1 LARIIL
7 SRPPLN
13 ILDLAH
19 LDELVRCVMDAQD
32 AAILVLQAG
41 EGCRCFSA
49 GNAIQ
54 DHVPD
59 RAPEM
64 LMRFHRA
71 IRALLESPAVTV
83 ADVRGDALGGGC
95 ELVTACDLVYAT
107 PESRFGQPEIK
118 VGCYPPAAAA
128 LLPRRVGW
136 TRAMEM
142 ITTGRLLDAD
152 EAVEFGL
159 VTRVSASGA
168 DEALATLLEQS
179 PAVLRLAKR
188 AMRSAD
194 FDEAERIYRD
204 ELLRL
209 PDCTEGVL
217 AFLEKRP
224 PRWQ

>member
-1 LARIIL
+1 MSIQLQQEGRLARIIL

-32 AAILVLQAG
+32 AAVLVLQAG

-95 ELVTACDLVYAT
+95 ELVTVCDLVYAT

-118 VGCYPPAAAA
+118 VGCYPPAAR
-128 LLPRRVGW
+128 PTWV
-136 TRAMEM
+136 RA
-142 ITTGRLLDAD
+142 GARLL
-152 EAVEFGL
+152 
-159 VTRVSASGA
+159 
-168 DEALATLLEQS
+168 
-179 PAVLRLAKR
+179 AVLIVGGIGLGIA
-188 AMRSAD
+188 AAHAPDAAPAD
-194 FDEAERIYRD
+194 DNPYGSYGRR
-204 ELLRL
+204 
-209 PDCTEGVL
+209 
-217 AFLEKRP
+217 
-224 PRWQ
+224 